1 VIGGGYLRR
10 AQGVT
15 GWKSCNLRSELIK
28 LIRRAGL
35 AVWPRVFHNLRSS
48 RETELLETFPVH
60 VVAEWMGHDA
70 KICIKHYAQV
80 TEQHFERAVRG
91 AASGS
96 PVVQIAAQQ
105 TIAG

>member
-1 VIGGGYLRR
+1 
-10 AQGVT
+10 
-15 GWKSCNLRSELIK
+15 
-28 LIRRAGL
+28 
-35 AVWPRVFHNLRSS
+35 
-48 RETELLETFPVH
+48 
-60 VVAEWMGHDA
+60 MGHDA